1 MLKILLKH
9 FSSIFIHDAKLKYE
23 IIVFFLIQC
32 FSTKLFLLLD
42 SRVFCACERA
52 SIRESPVCSLE
63 NSFRRPTRV
72 NLSAMWYRENR
83 RRNIRKLRPR
93 GGRAG
98 VQRGS
103 SLDRTIADNGIA
115 SDFCMP
121 ISRPALCRRQCTNN
135 YAKRRPFIRPFG
147 RIQTGLSVSIIV
159 ARRK

>member
-1 MLKILLKH
+1 ML
-9 FSSIFIHDAKLKYE
+9 Y
-23 IIVFFLIQC
+23 FFLSNALVQNFYRLTVA
-32 FSTKLFLLLD
+32 FSAPV
-42 SRVFCACERA
+42 SAQVFENH
-52 SIRESPVCSLE
+52 PYSLE
-63 NSFRRPTRV
+63 NSFRRPTCV
-72 NLSAMWYRENR
+72 NLSAVRNRENR